1 MRSAGVAMPSVI
13 YGSASAAAPPRF
25 SLAPVMPIMPVK
37 LFLTIV
43 LLYPFLTSCAVLPPA
58 ATEESSPAYAAIED
72 VTPQWRPWSQGSG
85 SQTPGPG
92 YFSGSIQRP
101 RLKFHAIRV
110 DLNDP
115 SLKIVINHEVAAEN
129 PDAIASTFVSSFVRR
144 YDCLAGINTAP
155 FDPSSGKEGEARVI
169 KGISIAG
176 GILLSPPH
184 PAYDALVFYK
194 DGRAAIVKQSEIET
208 FDAIENAA
216 GGFFRVLEKGKLAA
230 RLFTGG
236 SPHEDRLIKN
246 TPSYPRSAAGLSPDG
261 RYLYLLVIDG
271 RQKNS
276 AGATGA
282 ETGRLLKQLGASEG
296 LYFDG
301 GGSTALALRYPDGQ
315 VKIVNTPVH
324 NNVPGRERAVASC
337 LGIAFVD
344 PD

>member
-25 SLAPVMPIMPVK
+25 SLAPVMPIIPVK

-43 LLYPFLTSCAVLPPA
+43 LLYPFLTSCAALPPA

-72 VTPQWRPWSQGSG
+72 VTPQWRPWNHISG
-85 SQTPGPG
+85 PD

-115 SLKIVINHEVAAEN
+115 SLKIVINHEAAAES

-144 YDCLAGINTAP
+144 YNCLAGINTAP

-176 GILLSPPH
+176 GILFSPPH

-216 GGFFRVLEKGKLAA
+216 GGFFRVLEKGELAA

-236 SPHEDRLIKN
+236 SPQEGSLIKN

-261 RYLYLLVIDG
+261 RCLYLLVIDG
-271 RQKNS
+271 RQKS
-276 AGATGA
+276 SVGATGA

-315 VKIVNTPVH
+315 VKVVNTPVH
-324 NNVPGRERAVASC
+324 NNIPGRERAVASC
-337 LGIAFVD
+337 LGIAFAN
-344 PD
+344 